1 MDSTLIAFAMS
12 LNRRGAARRGA
23 VCAARPG
30 RRNDRAPP
38 KGAIDFRL
46 ISDAQPRVNY
56 PLCYLIRWISRGG
69 GTAGYYLLAR

>member
-12 LNRRGAARRGA
+12 LNRRGAAR
-23 VCAARPG
+23 AARPE
-30 RRNDRAPP
+30 RRNDRAPA

-56 PLCYLIRWISRGG
+56 PLCYLIRWISPRR
-69 GTAGYYLLAR
+69 GTAGYYLFAR